1 MKKFQFCALFFA
13 LFALS
18 INTAQAQ
25 IYPKGGFNVSV
36 GYGAFAWG
44 NVIKNLLETEVKDLK
59 INRTGPIYVKAEYAL
74 ADNFTIGMNIN
85 YTNTTGSFTLDS
97 INAGNINLSKKYS
110 GTLGLR
116 STSIIGRL
124 NYTIPFADDKAGFM
138 IGGGLGYRG
147 FRGSYTDTDPRT
159 PVDGGL
165 SFPFPITGELTF
177 GLKYYL
183 TENIGLYTEFG
194 LTRSIL
200 QGGITARF

>member
-1 MKKFQFCALFFA
+1 MKKFQFCTLFFTF
-13 LFALS
+13 FALS

-25 IYPKGGFNVSV
+25 IYPKGSVNVSV
-36 GYGAFAWG
+36 GYGAFAYG
-44 NVIKNLLETEVKDLK
+44 SLIQNLLKNEVKDLNL
-59 INRTGPIYVKAEYAL
+59 NRTGPFYVKAEYAL
-74 ADNFTIGMNIN
+74 ANNFTLGMNIN

-97 INAGNINLSKKYS
+97 VNAGNINITNKYS

-147 FRGSYTDTDPRT
+147 FRASYTDTDPRT

-177 GLKYYL
+177 GLRYYL
-183 TENIGLYTEFG
+183 TQNIGLYTEFG